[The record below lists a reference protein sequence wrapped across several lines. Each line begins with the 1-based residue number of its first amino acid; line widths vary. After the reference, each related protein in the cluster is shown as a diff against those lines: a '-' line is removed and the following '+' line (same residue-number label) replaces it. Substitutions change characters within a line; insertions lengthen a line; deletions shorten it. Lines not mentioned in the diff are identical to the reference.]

1 MSSDGLPAVAVGM
14 VGLGN
19 MGMPVARRILAA
31 GYPVHVYAR
40 RPEVRAEAARLGAIT
55 AVSLAELAEACDVLI
70 INVFSDDQVR
80 DVALG
85 PEGLATCLRPD
96 AVLVN
101 HTTGRP
107 STVQAVDAAARRRGA
122 AALDC
127 AMSGGPADIDAG
139 QLTLLV
145 GGDQAVLEQVRPIL
159 ASYGSPIIHVGA
171 PGDAQKVKLLN
182 NALFGAHV
190 ALVRRIEQAAV
201 DLGMDPLLVLPA
213 IGASSG
219 SSYALRGAVAAG
231 GAERLVAGA
240 RSYIRKDVGVCA
252 EVAAELGVDLGL
264 VLRAAQEI

>member
-1 MSSDGLPAVAVGM
+1 M
-14 VGLGN
+14 VGPGN

-40 RPEVRAEAARLGAIT
+40 RPEVRAEAARLGA
-55 AVSLAELAEACDVLI
+55 AAAPSLVEVAAACDVVL

-85 PEGLATCLRPD
+85 PDGLAAHVRPGT
-96 AVLVN
+96 VLVN

-107 STVQAVDAAARRRGA
+107 STVQAVDAAARQHGA
-122 AALDC
+122 ATLDC

-145 GGDQAVLEQVRPIL
+145 GGEQAVLDQVRPVL
-159 ASYGSPIIHVGA
+159 ATYGSPIIHVGA
-171 PGDAQKVKLLN
+171 LGDAQKVKLLN
-182 NALFGAHV
+182 NALFGAQV
-190 ALVRRIEQAAV
+190 ALVRWIEQVAV

-213 IGASSG
+213 ISACSG
-219 SSYALRGAVAAG
+219 SSYALRAAIAAG
-231 GAERLVAGA
+231 SADRLVAGA
-240 RSYIRKDVGVCA
+240 QSYIRKDVAVCA
-252 EVAAELGVDLGL
+252 EVASELGADLGV